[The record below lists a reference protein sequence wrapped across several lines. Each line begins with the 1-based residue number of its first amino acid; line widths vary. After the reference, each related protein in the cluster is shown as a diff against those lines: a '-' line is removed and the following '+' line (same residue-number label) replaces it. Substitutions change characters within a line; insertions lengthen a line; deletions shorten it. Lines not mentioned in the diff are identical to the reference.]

1 MTVDLFTDK
10 NIPYICT
17 PITGTSKEEILTE
30 LKSLISEEPDLIE
43 WRADYFDSISD
54 TNEVLSTVEQITSAS
69 SIPLLFTI
77 RSEKEGGENIPL
89 SEKEKVQLL
98 IEVCENS
105 SVEIVDYEVG
115 NDPLYVRQVRDT
127 ARKNNKKLIL
137 SYHNFDY
144 TPKKQDI
151 LKRLY
156 QMEFYGAD
164 IAKVAVMPQTKDDVL
179 RLLELTK
186 EANDSLEIPVV
197 TMSMGA
203 LGSLS
208 RIVGWAYGSIITFG
222 LGVQSSAPGQVPIA
236 NLKRMIQMMKDTIGD
251 WK

>member
-1 MTVDLFTDK
+1 MTADLFTNK

-17 PITGTSKEEILTE
+17 PITGKSKEEIITE
-30 LKSLISEEPDLIE
+30 LHSLILEEPDLIE
-43 WRADYFDSISD
+43 WRLDYFDSISD
-54 TNEVLSTVEQITSAS
+54 TTEVLSTLKQLTSAS
-69 SIPLLFTI
+69 SIPLLVTI

-98 IEVCENS
+98 LEVCENS
-105 SVEIVDYEVG
+105 SVEMVDYEVG
-115 NDPLYVRQVRDT
+115 NDCVYVKQLRE
-127 ARKNNKKLIL
+127 ASRKYNKKLIL

-144 TPKKQDI
+144 TPNRQVI

-186 EANDSLEIPVV
+186 EANESMDIPVV

-236 NLKRMIQMMKDTIGD
+236 NLKRMIQMMKDTIGE